1 MIYQSH
7 DSHAS
12 AMEPKPIAF
21 APLNPD
27 EIDELPARV
36 KARLPATAGE
46 GAGWMVLRTSWPLE
60 QLVEQLDRLDQVIEA
75 WAETQ
80 SIDLALLRLADA
92 SAGPESGLM
101 LANLALR
108 KQYLDE
114 TRTLTAGEV
123 HDLSGLLSRNRSE
136 PASRWK
142 KEGKAFAVRVGRR
155 DLYPAFQFED
165 GAPRPV
171 MRGVLAALPGTM
183 TPWQTAF
190 WFASGNGWLDGDE
203 PQHRLN
209 DAEQVVEAA
218 RRLADP
224 ARG

>member
-1 MIYQSH
+1 MK
-7 DSHAS
+7 
-12 AMEPKPIAF
+12 PKPITF
-21 APLNPD
+21 APMKPD
-27 EIDELPARV
+27 EVKELPARV
-36 KARLPATAGE
+36 RARMEPKDVDH
-46 GAGWMVLRTSWPLE
+46 AGWMVLRTAWPLNE
-60 QLVEQLDRLDQVIEA
+60 LAEQLDRLDQVIEA
-75 WAETQ
+75 WAETKR
-80 SIDLALLRLADA
+80 IDLALLRLADA
-92 SAGPESGLM
+92 SERPTLGLE

-114 TRTLTAGEV
+114 TRTLTALEI
-123 HDLSGLLSRNRSE
+123 HDMSGLLSRNKSE

-171 MRGVLAALPGTM
+171 MQGVLAVLPGTM
-183 TPWQTAF
+183 TAWQTAF

-203 PQHRLN
+203 PQQRLN

>member
-1 MIYQSH
+1 MK
-7 DSHAS
+7 
-12 AMEPKPIAF
+12 PKPITF
-21 APLNPD
+21 ASMEPD
-27 EIDELPARV
+27 EVEALAARV
-36 KARLPATAGE
+36 RAKLGPNVRDD
-46 GAGWMVLRTSWPLE
+46 AGWMVLSTSWPLE
-60 QLVEQLDRLDQVIEA
+60 DLPEQLNRLEQVIEA
-75 WAETQ
+75 WAETK
-80 SIDLALLRLADA
+80 STDLALLRLADA
-92 SAGPESGLM
+92 SERPELGLE

-114 TRTLTAGEV
+114 TPTLTALEI
-123 HDLSGLLSRNRSE
+123 HDMSGLLSRNRSE

-165 GAPRPV
+165 GVPRPV
-171 MRGVLAALPGTM
+171 LQGVLAALPGTM
-183 TPWQTAF
+183 TAWQTAF

-203 PQHRLN
+203 PQHRLS